1 MDGYEFGSFKVPKWW
16 WLDASMLNLFH
27 QGRRTGFYPLVGVR
41 DRGLIWMALDSESK
55 IKHGNQIHREHHL
68 SMGIR
73 YTNYVCRSLNFI
85 ILHPHVQADDD
96 VIGDLRS
103 QWDHLRSSFPGE
115 NLPETRSYYPRA
127 IKHGNGFP
135 HISPFI
141 FWWFSWISPVNPPLL
156 RGFPNHIWLPE
167 GNCKYPWLRRRRIM
181 INLPETLIYWSFRKS
196 PYHHQP
202 LKNEKK
208 WKKHIYK

>member
-1 MDGYEFGSFKVPKWW
+1 MHQTGWWIGRDRYIYIWMDMDGYEFGSFKVPKWW

-135 HISPFI
+135 HISPYFPLHFLMI
-141 FWWFSWISPVNPPLL
+141 FMDFPSKPSITSGIS
-156 RGFPNHIWLPE
+156 
-167 GNCKYPWLRRRRIM
+167 
-181 INLPETLIYWSFRKS
+181 
-196 PYHHQP
+196 QP
-202 LKNEKK
+202 HLTAGG
-208 WKKHIYK
+208 